1 MTHQPNAGTA
11 TVPVVTIDGPSG
23 TGKGT
28 IAGLVAARLGWACLD
43 SGALYRVL
51 ALAAERMGVDVAD
64 GEALG
69 RLAAGLQIT
78 FQDGRVL
85 LADEDVSTAIRTEG
99 AGNLASKVAAH
110 PQVRAALLDWQR
122 AAALPPGLVADG
134 RDMGTV
140 VFPDAEVKI
149 FLTASPEERG
159 KRRYRQLR
167 AQGLEANLKQLVR
180 DIAERDERDSQRAV
194 APLRPA
200 VNALVVDTTSLS
212 IDQVLER
219 VLDAIRQSLG
229 VADATGAQGEGGH
242 AYGA

>member
-1 MTHQPNAGTA
+1 MTQPNARTPS
-11 TVPVVTIDGPSG
+11 VPIITIDGPSG

-28 IAGLVAARLGWACLD
+28 IASLLAAHLGWACLD

-51 ALAAERMGVDVAD
+51 GLAAERAGLDLED

-69 RLAAGLQIT
+69 RLAADLDLA
-78 FQDGRVL
+78 FLDGRVL
-85 LADEDVSTAIRTEG
+85 LTGEDVSAAIRTEA
-99 AGNLASKVAAH
+99 AGNAASKVAAH

-122 AAALPPGLVADG
+122 AAARLPGLVADG

-167 AQGLEANLKQLVR
+167 DQGVEVNLKQLVG
-180 DIAERDERDSQRAV
+180 DIAARDERDSQRAV

-200 VNALVVDTTSLS
+200 LDALVVDTTTLN

-219 VLDAIRQSLG
+219 VLNLVRQIVEERQG
-229 VADATGAQGEGGH
+229 TQGADSTP
-242 AYGA
+242 

>member
-1 MTHQPNAGTA
+1 MIHSNAGTA
-11 TVPVVTIDGPSG
+11 AAPVVTIDGPSG

-28 IAGLVAARLGWACLD
+28 IASLVAARLGWACLD

-51 ALAAERMGVDVAD
+51 ALAAVRAGVDPGD

-69 RLAAGLQIT
+69 RLAAGLRIA
-78 FQDGRVL
+78 FQDGQVL
-85 LADEDVSTAIRTEG
+85 LAGEDVSTAIRTEG
-99 AGNLASKVAAH
+99 TGNLASKVAAH

-122 AAALPPGLVADG
+122 AAARPPGLVADG

-140 VFPDAEVKI
+140 VFPEAEVKI

-200 VNALVVDTTSLS
+200 VNALVVDTTSLT

-219 VLDAIRQSLG
+219 VLDAVRQSLAP
-229 VADATGAQGEGGH
+229 ADPPGG
-242 AYGA
+242 

>member
-1 MTHQPNAGTA
+1 MTQPNAGTA
-11 TVPVVTIDGPSG
+11 AAPVLTIDGPSG

-28 IAGLVAARLGWACLD
+28 IASLVAARLGWACLD

-51 ALAAERMGVDVAD
+51 ALAAERARVDAGD

-69 RLAAGLQIT
+69 RLAAGLRIT

-85 LADEDVSTAIRTEG
+85 LAGEDVSTAIRSEG

-122 AAALPPGLVADG
+122 AAARSPGLVADG

-140 VFPDAEVKI
+140 VFPEAQVKI

-200 VNALVVDTTSLS
+200 VNALVVDTTSLT

-219 VLDAIRQSLG
+219 VLDAVRQS
-229 VADATGAQGEGGH
+229 VAMTDTTGTRAERGH